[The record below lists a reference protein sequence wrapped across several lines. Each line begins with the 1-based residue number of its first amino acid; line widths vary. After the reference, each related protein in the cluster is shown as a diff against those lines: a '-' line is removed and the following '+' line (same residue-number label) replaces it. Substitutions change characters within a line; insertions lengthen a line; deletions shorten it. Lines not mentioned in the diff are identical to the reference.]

1 MPLKDGLNDHPKKN
15 KILFI
20 MRHLNLR
27 MYAMVLA
34 LICVWVIFTLLTSGT
49 FLSTRNLS
57 NLSRQAAVT
66 AILAVGM
73 TLVIVSANIDLS
85 VGYGAGL
92 LGAIA
97 AIVHVWWGQPIL
109 VTLFIVICIGILM
122 GLMQGYLVAYQR
134 IPAFIVTLGGFLA
147 YRGLML
153 AFTKGETILLP
164 DNWLKAIGNAYL
176 SPTLGWGLML
186 AGVGISG
193 FRFYRQRLG
202 QLQYG
207 NPEQASLLMFL
218 LKIIGVSALIVAF
231 IAVMN
236 AHKGVPF
243 PVCILFGL
251 AFVFHFIANHTR
263 FGRYVYAVG
272 GNAEAAYL
280 SGVNVRS
287 ITLRVFA
294 TMGALMAIAGVVMTA
309 RVGSASPEAGRLLE
323 LDAIAACVIGGASLM
338 GGRGSIFGAILGA
351 FVMESLNNGMS
362 MANMDASW
370 QDIIKGVV
378 LVAAVGFDMASRR
391 R

>member
-1 MPLKDGLNDHPKKN
+1 MK
-15 KILFI
+15 
-20 MRHLNLR
+20 HLNLR
-27 MYAMVLA
+27 MYAMVIA
-34 LICVWVIFTLLTSGT
+34 LICVWVIFTMLTGGT

-97 AIVHVWWGQPIL
+97 AILHVRWGQPII
-109 VTLFIVICIGILM
+109 VTLLAVICIGILM
-122 GLMQGYLVAYQR
+122 GLAHGYLAAYQR

-164 DNWLKAIGNAYL
+164 NNWFKSIGNAYL

-186 AGVGISG
+186 AGLGISG
-193 FRFYRQRLG
+193 YRFYRQYTAR
-202 QLQYG
+202 LQYS
-207 NPEQASLLMFL
+207 PENASLRMFL
-218 LKIIGVSALIVAF
+218 LKGGGTSALIVAF
-231 IAVMN
+231 ITVMN
-236 AHKGVPF
+236 SHKGVPF
-243 PVCILFGL
+243 PMCILFGL

-280 SGVNVRS
+280 SGVNVRG

-294 TMGALMAIAGVVMTA
+294 TMGALMAIAGVVLTA

-362 MANMDASW
+362 LANMDASW

>member
-1 MPLKDGLNDHPKKN
+1 
-15 KILFI
+15 
-20 MRHLNLR
+20 
-27 MYAMVLA
+27 MVIA
-34 LICVWVIFTLLTSGT
+34 LICVWVIFTLLTGGT

-73 TLVIVSANIDLS
+73 VLVIVSANIDLS
-85 VGYGAGL
+85 VGFGSGL
-92 LGAIA
+92 LGAVA
-97 AIVHVWWGQPIL
+97 AILHVWWGQPIVL
-109 VTLFIVICIGILM
+109 TLIAVICLGILM

-134 IPAFIVTLGGFLA
+134 VPAFIVTLGGFLV

-164 DNWLKAIGNAYL
+164 DNWLKSLGNAYL
-176 SPTLGWGLML
+176 PPPVGWVLML
-186 AGVGISG
+186 IAVIVVVVRIWQSDVVRADDEFNPLSG
-193 FRFYRQRLG
+193 ESS
-202 QLQYG
+202 
-207 NPEQASLLMFL
+207 PASRLMFL
-218 LKIIGVSALIVAF
+218 MKMGGIALLIVAF
-231 IAVMN
+231 VAVMN
-236 AHKGVPF
+236 AHKGIPI

-251 AFVFHFIANHTR
+251 ALAFHFIASRTR

-280 SGVNVRS
+280 SGVNVRG

-294 TMGALMAIAGVVMTA
+294 TMGALMAIAGVVLTA

-338 GGRGSIFGAILGA
+338 GGRGSIFGALLGA
-351 FVMESLNNGMS
+351 LVMESLNNGMS

-370 QDIIKGVV
+370 QDIIKGIV
-378 LVAAVGFDMASRR
+378 LVTAVGFDMASRR
-391 R
+391 

>member
-1 MPLKDGLNDHPKKN
+1 
-15 KILFI
+15 
-20 MRHLNLR
+20 
-27 MYAMVLA
+27 MYAMVFA
-34 LICVWVIFTLLTSGT
+34 LVCVWVIFTLLPGGT

-97 AIVHVWWGQPIL
+97 AIIHVWWGQPIL
-109 VTLFIVICIGILM
+109 VTLIAVICIGILM

-176 SPTLGWGLML
+176 SSTLGWGLMV
-186 AGVGISG
+186 VGLGING
-193 FRFYRQRLG
+193 YRFYRQRIAR
-202 QLQYG
+202 LQYG
-207 NPEQASLLMFL
+207 TEPASLRTLL
-218 LKIIGVSALIVAF
+218 LKVIGTSALIVAF
-231 IAVMN
+231 ISVMN
-236 AHKGVPF
+236 DHKGVPF

-263 FGRYVYAVG
+263 SDVMYMQSVETLKRRI
-272 GNAEAAYL
+272 
-280 SGVNVRS
+280 SPGVNVRGV
-287 ITLRVFA
+287 TLRVFA
-294 TMGALMAIAGVVMTA
+294 TMGALVAIAGVVMTA

-370 QDIIKGVV
+370 Q
-378 LVAAVGFDMASRR
+378 
-391 R
+391 

>member
-1 MPLKDGLNDHPKKN
+1 MK
-15 KILFI
+15 
-20 MRHLNLR
+20 HLNFR

-34 LICVWVIFTLLTSGT
+34 LVCLWVIFTLLTGGT

-73 TLVIVSANIDLS
+73 VLVIVSANIDLS

-97 AIVHVWWGQPIL
+97 AIIHVRWGQPIIL
-109 VTLFIVICIGILM
+109 TLFAVICIGILI

-153 AFTKGETILLP
+153 AFTRGETILLP

-176 SPTLGWGLML
+176 SPTLGWGLVI
-186 AGVGISG
+186 VGLCISG
-193 FRFYRQRLG
+193 ERFYRQHTRR
-202 QLQYG
+202 LQYG
-207 NPEQASLLMFL
+207 TEKASRLLVL
-218 LKIIGVSALIVAF
+218 LKITGISALVAAF

-236 AHKGVPF
+236 THKGIPF

-294 TMGALMAIAGVVMTA
+294 TMGALMAIAGVVLTA

-323 LDAIAACVIGGASLM
+323 LDTIAACVIGGASLM

-351 FVMESLNNGMS
+351 LVMESLNNGMS
-362 MANMDASW
+362 MANMGAAW

>member
-1 MPLKDGLNDHPKKN
+1 
-15 KILFI
+15 
-20 MRHLNLR
+20 
-27 MYAMVLA
+27 MYAMVFA
-34 LICVWVIFTLLTSGT
+34 LVCVWVIFTLLTGGT

-97 AIVHVWWGQPIL
+97 AIIHVWWGQSIF
-109 VTLFIVICIGILM
+109 VTLIAVLCVGILM

-176 SPTLGWGLML
+176 SSTLGWALMVVGL
-186 AGVGISG
+186 GING
-193 FRFYRQRLG
+193 YRLYRQRTT
-202 QLQYG
+202 QLQY
-207 NPEQASLLMFL
+207 NPEQTSLRTFL
-218 LKIIGVSALIVAF
+218 LKFIGASALIVAF
-231 IAVMN
+231 ISVMN
-236 AHKGVPF
+236 AHKGIPF

-251 AFVFHFIANHTR
+251 AFIFHFIANHTR

-280 SGVNVRS
+280 SGINVRG

-351 FVMESLNNGMS
+351 FVMESLNNG
-362 MANMDASW
+362 
-370 QDIIKGVV
+370 
-378 LVAAVGFDMASRR
+378 
-391 R
+391 

>member
-1 MPLKDGLNDHPKKN
+1 MK
-15 KILFI
+15 
-20 MRHLNLR
+20 HLNLR
-27 MYAMVLA
+27 MYAMVIALA
-34 LICVWVIFTLLTSGT
+34 CVWVIFTLLTGGT

-73 TLVIVSANIDLS
+73 VLVIVSANIDLS

-97 AIVHVWWGQPIL
+97 AILHVWWGQPIV
-109 VTLFIVICIGILM
+109 VTLLAVICVGILL

-134 IPAFIVTLGGFLA
+134 VPAFIVTLGGFLA

-164 DNWLKAIGNAYL
+164 DNWFKAIGNAYL
-176 SPTLGWGLML
+176 SPAIGWGIML
-186 AGVGISG
+186 FGLGVSG
-193 FRFYRQRLG
+193 YALYEKNRQRAAH
-202 QLQYG
+202 
-207 NPEQASLLMFL
+207 ASILAARLPAV
-218 LKIIGVSALIVAF
+218 LKIGVTWCCIVAF

-236 AHKGVPF
+236 SHKGIPL

-272 GNAEAAYL
+272 GNAAAAYL
-280 SGVNVRS
+280 SGVNVRG

-294 TMGALMAIAGVVMTA
+294 TMGALMAIAGVVLTT
-309 RVGSASPEAGRLLE
+309 RVGSASPEAGRMLE

-338 GGRGSIFGAILGA
+338 GGRGSILGAILGA

-378 LVAAVGFDMASRR
+378 LVAAVCFDMASRR

>member
-1 MPLKDGLNDHPKKN
+1 MDSAPTQIGVIPD
-15 KILFI
+15 I
-20 MRHLNLR
+20 MKRLNLR
-27 MYAMVLA
+27 MYAMVFA
-34 LICVWVIFTLLTSGT
+34 LVCVWVIFTLLTGGT

-109 VTLFIVICIGILM
+109 LTLFIVICIGILM

-186 AGVGISG
+186 IGIGISG

-207 NPEQASLLMFL
+207 NSEQASLLMFL
-218 LKIIGVSALIVAF
+218 LKVIGVSALIIAF

-236 AHKGVPF
+236 THKGVPF

-378 LVAAVGFDMASRR
+378 LVAAVGFDIASRR

>member
-1 MPLKDGLNDHPKKN
+1 
-15 KILFI
+15 
-20 MRHLNLR
+20 

-34 LICVWVIFTLLTSGT
+34 LVCVWVIFTLLTGGT

-97 AIVHVWWGQPIL
+97 AIVHVRWGQPIVL
-109 VTLFIVICIGILM
+109 TLLIVICIGILM

-176 SPTLGWGLML
+176 SPTLGWSLMFVGL
-186 AGVGISG
+186 GVSG
-193 FRFYRQRLG
+193 YRFYRQHR
-202 QLQYG
+202 YG
-207 NPEQASLLMFL
+207 TERVSWGTFL
-218 LKIIGVSALIVAF
+218 LRIVGTSVLIVVF
-231 IAVMN
+231 IVVMN
-236 AHKGVPF
+236 THKGVPL

-251 AFVFHFIANHTR
+251 AYVFHFVAGRTR

-280 SGVNVRS
+280 SGVNVRA

-294 TMGALMAIAGVVMTA
+294 TMGALMAVAGVVLTA

>member
-1 MPLKDGLNDHPKKN
+1 MKN
-15 KILFI
+15 PFFTK
-20 MRHLNLR
+20 HLNLR
-27 MYAMVLA
+27 LSAMVFA
-34 LICVWVIFTLLTSGT
+34 LVCVWVIFTLLTGGT

-97 AIVHVWWGQPIL
+97 AIVHVWWGQSIP
-109 VTLFIVICIGILM
+109 VTLAAVIGIGMLM
-122 GLMQGYLVAYQR
+122 GVMQGYLVAYQR

-164 DNWLKAIGNAYL
+164 NDWLKAIGNAYL
-176 SPTLGWGLML
+176 SVPFGWGLML
-186 AGVGISG
+186 LGVVLNSYL
-193 FRFYRQRLG
+193 FYRQRAARRRA
-202 QLQYG
+202 
-207 NPEQASLLMFL
+207 ASVATLPLFL
-218 LKIIGVSALIVAF
+218 LKTALIVAF
-231 IAVMN
+231 VAVMN
-236 AHKGVPF
+236 THKGVPV

-251 AFVFHFIANHTR
+251 AFIFHFIATRTR

-280 SGVNVRS
+280 SGINVKN
-287 ITLRVFA
+287 ITLRVFVL
-294 TMGALMAIAGVVMTA
+294 MGALMAVAGVVMTA

-338 GGRGSIFGAILGA
+338 GGRGSIFGALLGA
-351 FVMESLNNGMS
+351 LVMESLNNGMS

-370 QDIIKGVV
+370 QDIIKGIV
-378 LVAAVGFDMASRR
+378 LVAAVGVDMASRR

>member
-1 MPLKDGLNDHPKKN
+1 MK
-15 KILFI
+15 
-20 MRHLNLR
+20 HLNLR

-34 LICVWVIFTLLTSGT
+34 LVCVWVIFTLLTGGT

-92 LGAIA
+92 LGAVA
-97 AIVHVWWGQPIL
+97 AIVHVRWGQPIV
-109 VTLFIVICIGILM
+109 VTLLAVTCLGILM

-153 AFTKGETILLP
+153 AFTRGETILLP

-176 SPTLGWGLML
+176 APTFGWGLL
-186 AGVGISG
+186 IVGLGIAGY
-193 FRFYRQRLG
+193 RFYRQHTARLR
-202 QLQYG
+202 YG
-207 NPEQASLLMFL
+207 TEKTSRFFVL
-218 LKIIGVSALIVAF
+218 LKITGVSALIAGF

-236 AHKGVPF
+236 AHKGIPF

-251 AFVFHFIANHTR
+251 AFVFHFIANQTR

-280 SGVNVRS
+280 SGINVRG

-294 TMGALMAIAGVVMTA
+294 VMGALMAVAGVVLTA

-323 LDAIAACVIGGASLM
+323 LDTIAACVIGGASLM
-338 GGRGSIFGAILGA
+338 GGRGSIFGAVLGA
-351 FVMESLNNGMS
+351 LVMESLNNGMS

>member
-1 MPLKDGLNDHPKKN
+1 MK
-15 KILFI
+15 
-20 MRHLNLR
+20 HLNLR

-34 LICVWVIFTLLTSGT
+34 LVCVWVIFTLLTGGT

-97 AIVHVWWGQPIL
+97 AIVHVRWGQPII
-109 VTLFIVICIGILM
+109 VTLLAVICIGILM

-176 SPTLGWGLML
+176 SPTLGWGLMI
-186 AGVGISG
+186 AGLGISG
-193 FRFYRQRLG
+193 YRFYRQRTA

-207 NPEQASLLMFL
+207 TEKTPPGILL
-218 LKIIGVSALIVAF
+218 LKIVGISALVVVFIV
-231 IAVMN
+231 VMN

-243 PVCILFGL
+243 PVGILFGL

-280 SGVNVRS
+280 SGINVRG
-287 ITLRVFA
+287 ITLQVFA
-294 TMGALMAIAGVVMTA
+294 TMGALMAIAGVVLTA

-378 LVAAVGFDMASRR
+378 LVAAVGFDMVSRR

>member
-1 MPLKDGLNDHPKKN
+1 MK
-15 KILFI
+15 
-20 MRHLNLR
+20 RLNLR
-27 MYAMVLA
+27 MYAMVIA
-34 LICVWVIFTLLTSGT
+34 LVCVWVIFTLLTGGT

-73 TLVIVSANIDLS
+73 VLVIVSANIDLS

-97 AIVHVWWGQPIL
+97 AILHVWWGQPIV
-109 VTLFIVICIGILM
+109 VTLLVVICIGILI
-122 GLMQGYLVAYQR
+122 GLIQGYLVAYQR

-164 DNWLKAIGNAYL
+164 DNWLKAVGNAYL
-176 SPTLGWGLML
+176 PATIGWSIMLVGLG
-186 AGVGISG
+186 VSG
-193 FRFYRQRLG
+193 YALSAQYRQRAAH
-202 QLQYG
+202 
-207 NPEQASLLMFL
+207 ASILVARLPAV
-218 LKIIGVSALIVAF
+218 LKIGLTWCCIVAF
-231 IAVMN
+231 VAVMN
-236 AHKGVPF
+236 SHKGIPL
-243 PVCILFGL
+243 PVCILFAL

-294 TMGALMAIAGVVMTA
+294 TMGALMAIAGVVLTA

-338 GGRGSIFGAILGA
+338 GGRGSILGAILGA

>member
-1 MPLKDGLNDHPKKN
+1 
-15 KILFI
+15 
-20 MRHLNLR
+20 

-34 LICVWVIFTLLTSGT
+34 LVCVWVIFTLLTGGT

-109 VTLFIVICIGILM
+109 VTLVVVICVGILM

-153 AFTKGETILLP
+153 AFTRGETILLP

-176 SPTLGWGLML
+176 SSTLGWGLMI
-186 AGVGISG
+186 VGLGING
-193 FRFYRQRLG
+193 YRFYRQRAA

-207 NPEQASLLMFL
+207 TEQTSLRIFL
-218 LKIIGVSALIVAF
+218 LKVIGTSALIVAF

-236 AHKGVPF
+236 SHKGIPF

-251 AFVFHFIANHTR
+251 AFVFHFIASHTR

-272 GNAEAAYL
+272 GNSEAAYL
-280 SGVNVRS
+280 SGINVRG

>member
-1 MPLKDGLNDHPKKN
+1 MK
-15 KILFI
+15 
-20 MRHLNLR
+20 HLNLR
-27 MYAMVLA
+27 MYAMVFA
-34 LICVWVIFTLLTSGT
+34 LVCVWVIFTLLTGGT

-109 VTLFIVICIGILM
+109 VTLIAVICIGVLM

-153 AFTKGETILLP
+153 AFTRGETILLP

-176 SPTLGWGLML
+176 SSTLGWGLMVVGL
-186 AGVGISG
+186 GVNGY
-193 FRFYRQRLG
+193 RFYRQRTA

-207 NPEQASLLMFL
+207 TEQTSLRIL
-218 LKIIGVSALIVAF
+218 LLRVVGTSALIIAF
-231 IAVMN
+231 ISVMN
-236 AHKGVPF
+236 THKGIPF

-280 SGVNVRS
+280 SGINVRG

-323 LDAIAACVIGGASLM
+323 LD
-338 GGRGSIFGAILGA
+338 
-351 FVMESLNNGMS
+351 
-362 MANMDASW
+362 
-370 QDIIKGVV
+370 
-378 LVAAVGFDMASRR
+378 
-391 R
+391 

>member
-1 MPLKDGLNDHPKKN
+1 
-15 KILFI
+15 
-20 MRHLNLR
+20 
-27 MYAMVLA
+27 MYAMVFA
-34 LICVWVIFTLLTSGT
+34 LVCVWVIFTLLTGGT

-73 TLVIVSANIDLS
+73 TLIIVSANIDLS

-97 AIVHVWWGQPIL
+97 AIVHVWWGQPIF
-109 VTLFIVICIGILM
+109 VTLFIVICIGILI
-122 GLMQGYLVAYQR
+122 GLLQGYLVAYQR

-176 SPTLGWGLML
+176 SPTLGWGLMVVGL
-186 AGVGISG
+186 GISG
-193 FRFYRQRLG
+193 YRFYRQRAA
-202 QLQYG
+202 QLQYSTG
-207 NPEQASLLMFL
+207 QSSMTLFL
-218 LKIIGVSALIVAF
+218 LKIVGTSGLIIAF

-236 AHKGVPF
+236 THKGVPF

-251 AFVFHFIANHTR
+251 AFVFHFITNHTR

-338 GGRGSIFGAILGA
+338 GGRGSIFGAVLGA

-378 LVAAVGFDMASRR
+378 LVAAVGFDIASRR

>member
-1 MPLKDGLNDHPKKN
+1 MK
-15 KILFI
+15 
-20 MRHLNLR
+20 HLNLR

-34 LICVWVIFTLLTSGT
+34 LVCVWVIFTLLTGGT

-109 VTLFIVICIGILM
+109 LTLIAVICIGMLM

-176 SPTLGWGLML
+176 SSTLGWGLMVIGL
-186 AGVGISG
+186 SINGY
-193 FRFYRQRLG
+193 RFYRQRTA

-207 NPEQASLLMFL
+207 TEQTSLRVLL
-218 LKIIGVSALIVAF
+218 LKVIGTSALIVAF
-231 IAVMN
+231 ISVMN
-236 AHKGVPF
+236 THKGIPF

-280 SGVNVRS
+280 SGINVRG

-294 TMGALMAIAGVVMTA
+294 TMGALMAIAGVVMTC